1 ISCDFVLLSRIHALF
16 HSHKTVQ
23 TLVYVCYVLEIAG
36 LCIGLALTLPGIKFD
51 EKCTVLGVP
60 PNLLI
65 YAGACVAFQTVLYAL
80 MLYQFLRGLKT
91 SWGNIPIIKLLMRDG
106 TWGFFLLF
114 VSVTAYSS
122 LYGLKNS
129 AYAGV
134 LYSWSLTAYS
144 FCGYRILLNINH
156 FTRTP
161 RSINIVTLSSL
172 HFVQSSS
179 Q

>member
-1 ISCDFVLLSRIHALF
+1 ISCDFVLLFRIHALF
-16 HSHKTVQ
+16 YSHKTVQ

-36 LCIGLALTLPGIKFD
+36 LCIGLALALPGIKFD
-51 EKCTVLGVP
+51 EKCTVLDVP

-65 YAGACVAFQTVLYAL
+65 YAGACIAFQTILFAL
-80 MLYQFLRGLKT
+80 TLHQFLCGLRT
-91 SWGNIPIIKLLMRDG
+91 SWGSIPIIRLLMRDG

-114 VSVTAYSS
+114 VSVAAGSS

-129 AYAGV
+129 AYSGV
-134 LYSWSLTAYS
+134 LYSWLLTAYS

-156 FTRTP
+156 LTRSP
-161 RSINIVTLSSL
+161 RDTSTATLSSL
-172 HFVQSSS
+172 HFVQPS